1 MHGKTSL
8 PSSIA
13 EPYALHSSMGIRI
26 SKRNAR
32 PKNCIICLSVS
43 TFGRDFILLTSFCS

>member
-32 PKNCIICLSVS
+32 PKNCIICLVS
-43 TFGRDFILLTSFCS
+43 TLGRDFVLLTSFYS